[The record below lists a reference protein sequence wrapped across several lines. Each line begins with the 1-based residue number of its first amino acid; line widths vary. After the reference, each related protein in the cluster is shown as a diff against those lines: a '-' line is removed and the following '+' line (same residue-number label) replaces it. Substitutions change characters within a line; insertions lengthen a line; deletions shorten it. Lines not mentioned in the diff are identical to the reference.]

1 MSNGSKKKLDWQ
13 KNIKGKNKGVEI
25 ENILMLL
32 SCLQAGAQEAMFFR
46 KKHGLFFLL
55 PYVAKKEWRKSKWQT
70 KQCVSFSL

>member
-32 SCLQAGAQEAMFFR
+32 
-46 KKHGLFFLL
+46 LL
-55 PYVAKKEWRKSKWQT
+55 
-70 KQCVSFSL
+70 

>member
-46 KKHGLFFLL
+46 KKHGLFLFARHGRALTGES
-55 PYVAKKEWRKSKWQT
+55 PECT
-70 KQCVSFSL
+70 